1 MTSKAIAR
9 PTPIKKRVCRLLNI
23 KYILPYPHIFAIVFG
38 FGFGSIIDWVRFNLI
53 QAKTTK
59 SMALKLKYETG
70 VAATIQFISLTLLN
84 LINGVSGS
92 LNQCFSTNGS
102 CVSTIALD
110 TGYFLAITIWF
121 GFLWL
126 AGFATQDR
134 RSRRIAQMLIL
145 AEGLVFLV
153 GLYDFTKHRQS
164 IIGTL
169 ISLGEIITSLWVSY
183 LAFRLI
189 LARGGRVRKVRVR
202 RTHSDA

>member
-1 MTSKAIAR
+1 
-9 PTPIKKRVCRLLNI
+9 
-23 KYILPYPHIFAIVFG
+23 
-38 FGFGSIIDWVRFNLI
+38 
-53 QAKTTK
+53 
-59 SMALKLKYETG
+59 MALKLKYETG

-102 CVSTIALD
+102 CVSSIALD

-202 RTHSDA
+202 RTHPDA